1 MAEGGHARI
10 RPRSLSRHGAV
21 TAAAAATPGFMHYE
35 RSDADKADL
44 DRISAS
50 LNSVHSLKGG
60 FVQIGPDGQVDQG
73 TFYIQKPGR
82 MRFEYA
88 APNPVLIVSDGSNVA
103 VQNRRS
109 TRWTLSAGDDAAQP
123 HPLRRPESE
132 AQPVHRRASRGT
144 VSSSLARA
152 PSSNASGNITIVFSD
167 PGLELRQWTVVDAQ
181 GYSTTVSLRDLK
193 QDTAIDPTL
202 YKIADASATGEK

>member
-1 MAEGGHARI
+1 MRAFVLA
-10 RPRSLSRHGAV
+10 LCLATAAV

-44 DRISAS
+44 DRISNS

-103 VQNRRS
+103 VQNRRLNTVDAYPLVTTPLS
-109 TRWTLSAGDDAAQP
+109 LILSDDLNLKRNPSIAGITREPGELILSARAA
-123 HPLRRPESE
+123 
-132 AQPVHRRASRGT
+132 
-144 VSSSLARA
+144 SSKV
-152 PSSNASGNITIVFSD
+152 SGNLTMVFSD
-167 PGLELRQWTVVDAQ
+167 PGLELRQWTIVDAQ
-181 GYSTTVSLRDLK
+181 GYSTTVSLRDVQPGVTL
-193 QDTAIDPTL
+193 DPAL
-202 YKIADASATGEK
+202 FKLPEPPAKKPD